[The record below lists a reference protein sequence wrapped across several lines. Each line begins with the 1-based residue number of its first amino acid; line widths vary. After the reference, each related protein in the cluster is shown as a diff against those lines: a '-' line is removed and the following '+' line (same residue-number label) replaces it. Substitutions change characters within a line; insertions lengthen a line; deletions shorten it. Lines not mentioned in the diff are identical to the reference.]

1 MASFFRKC
9 RIGGGV
15 TFLIFELFRSHYR
28 RKLASK
34 SINVWRSCFLH
45 CDHVPVILRLKCF
58 CYPCDE
64 CQSSP
69 PDCPTQVDIPNNIV
83 HNSDKVAE
91 GFLKHCNYF
100 AQYVTDFY
108 MTTEFSAF
116 VKVLSVIL
124 LLAPLIFVIIAVFV
138 IINFFMDVLLS
149 SPIVCSIQPRIWLL
163 KESLQGRF
171 SGPNLDVVWDI
182 VEALYKL
189 AFLVWLM
196 YCSIYDAKHIVNAC
210 IGFLVLL
217 SNNFTDDLL
226 KHVFIVLLI
235 YIYVFSCYSWF
246 KSFYSKL
253 VEKLCEN
260 YKSQY
265 EYEIKNTEPNNLV
278 TYKQGDHTAI
288 EYQLFEFAI
297 HHKTINEPIRNRV
310 PFLLLKVIGIIFI
323 PDVLSQS
330 LLIPSRLVP
339 PFLLAVFFWLNNRI
353 NDTTFNVLEEKLK
366 NIVKDFIKKEK

>member
-1 MASFFRKC
+1 MAQC
-9 RIGGGV
+9 
-15 TFLIFELFRSHYR
+15 
-28 RKLASK
+28 
-34 SINVWRSCFLH
+34 
-45 CDHVPVILRLKCF
+45 VIDFYTK
-58 CYPCDE
+58 
-64 CQSSP
+64 
-69 PDCPTQVDIPNNIV
+69 
-83 HNSDKVAE
+83 
-91 GFLKHCNYF
+91 
-100 AQYVTDFY
+100 TDFHP
-108 MTTEFSAF
+108 
-116 VKVLSVIL
+116 VKKVVCTVVISVGVAVLL
-124 LLAPLIFVIIAVFV
+124 F
-138 IINFFMDVLLS
+138 INFVVDLLLS

-171 SGPNLDVVWDI
+171 SGPHLDVVWDI

-189 AFLVWLM
+189 AFLVWLI

-246 KSFYSKL
+246 KSFYSNL

-278 TYKQGDHTAI
+278 NYEQGDHTAI

-323 PDVLSQS
+323 PDVLSQG

-353 NDTTFNVLEEKLK
+353 NDTTFNVSEEKLK